1 LPYLV
6 THGTGPVEI
15 DQEVDLAEALAQARK
30 LLAEGRTDVAIVD
43 RVGRAIRGDEL
54 VACCRGRLKLT
65 PDLRAI
71 PNPVGPKKLGRRR
84 TVG

>member
-1 LPYLV
+1 MPYLV

-15 DQEVDLAEALAQARK
+15 DQEVGLAEALAQARK

-43 RVGRAIRGDEL
+43 RVGRAIRGGKL

-65 PDLRAI
+65 PDLQAI
-71 PNPVGPKKLGRRR
+71 PK
-84 TVG
+84 